1 MSDIWSESTALIE
14 FSKVISI
21 FFDWLAT
28 SVFYHLLTRN
38 IRLWSETEY
47 VIGEENWFLDRDKY
61 DK

>member
-14 FSKVISI
+14 CWNIISI
-21 FFDWLAT
+21 FFDWFVM

-47 VIGEENWFLDRDKY
+47 VLVEEDWLLDRDKHN
-61 DK
+61 K